1 MVIYKLSYSR
11 ETLNQEKHMNYVQVL
26 GHNMQGISVGIVDSI
41 SGNEVSV
48 KDIRSFTH
56 KRYLR
61 CQSTTTV
68 NRDRII
74 PLNPHSKSDKPLI
87 EYYNFFLGG
96 TL

>member
-1 MVIYKLSYSR
+1 
-11 ETLNQEKHMNYVQVL
+11 MNYVQVL

-68 NRDRII
+68 NKDRII
-74 PLNPHSKSDKPLI
+74 PLNPRSKSDKPLI
-87 EYYNFFLGG
+87 EHYNFLCARFSKTNPLIMSGF
-96 TL
+96 

>member
-1 MVIYKLSYSR
+1 
-11 ETLNQEKHMNYVQVL
+11 MNYVQVL

-74 PLNPHSKSDKPLI
+74 PLNPRSKSDKPLI

>member
-1 MVIYKLSYSR
+1 
-11 ETLNQEKHMNYVQVL
+11 MNYVQVL

-61 CQSTTTV
+61 CQSTATV

-74 PLNPHSKSDKPLI
+74 PLNPRSKSDKPLI
-87 EYYNFFLGG
+87 EHYNFS
-96 TL
+96 